1 MPRFAKGS
9 PEAIA
14 WGQKMK
20 ASRMAK
26 KGKGIGKSLGGLA
39 GSALGSVGGPMGSA
53 VGSQIGSALG
63 NMAEKKLEKAITGK
77 GAQLSKPM
85 KKAMKDNYNIEMP
98 TMSLK
103 ASGRGKVDSRVKP
116 SGDMMTLSPYQKT
129 DSPAMNPFVPTTYF
143 QEGGQGSGYGE
154 AVPPVIKGSGVRRRK
169 KMMKGMG
176 HLGMGLYGPDMKGCG
191 MYGGG
196 LM

>member
-26 KGKGIGKSLGGLA
+26 KGKGIGSSLGRLA
-39 GSALGSVGGPMGSA
+39 GTALGSVGGPMGSA

-85 KKAMKDNYNIEMP
+85 KKAMRDNYNVEMP

-103 ASGRGKVDSRVKP
+103 ASSSGKVDGRVKP

-129 DSPAMNPFVPTTYF
+129 NSPAMNPFVPTTYF

-154 AVPPVIKGSGVRRRK
+154 AIPPVIKGSGMRRRRNK
-169 KMMKGMG
+169 GLVMKGSG
-176 HLGMGLYGPDMKGCG
+176 MKGCG
-191 MYGGG
+191 LYGAG